1 MTLHVGDPAP
11 WFTARAAS
19 NPHYQFDTAAGRHV
33 VLAFLGSASSE
44 PGARFLA
51 RLMAQ
56 RALFDDEHA
65 CFFGV
70 TTDPAD
76 EQRLAESLPGIR
88 WFFDSDHALSRLY
101 NAVEGSEYHPHALVL
116 DPLLRILLVARLK
129 QGAEAAA
136 DQVAGVLTAVLRA
149 LPPGRRA
156 EPQAPVL
163 VLPRVFEP
171 KLCVALIEHY
181 RSQGG
186 RESGFMRDVEGQT
199 RQLFDYDHKR
209 RQDSE
214 VTDEAL
220 RRAARV
226 RVNER
231 IAPEIRKAFQFEA
244 TRMERYIVA
253 CYEAAS
259 SGHFRAHRDNT
270 TRGTA
275 HRRFAVTINLNT
287 GEYEGGDLRFPE
299 FGPHTYCPPTGGAL
313 VFSCSLL
320 HEVTPVTAGQRFAFL
335 PFLYDEAAA
344 AVREQNRP
352 FLASE

>member
-1 MTLHVGDPAP
+1 
-11 WFTARAAS
+11 
-19 NPHYQFDTAAGRHV
+19 
-33 VLAFLGSASSE
+33 
-44 PGARFLA
+44 
-51 RLMAQ
+51 
-56 RALFDDEHA
+56 
-65 CFFGV
+65 
-70 TTDPAD
+70 
-76 EQRLAESLPGIR
+76 
-88 WFFDSDHALSRLY
+88 
-101 NAVEGSEYHPHALVL
+101 
-116 DPLLRILLVARLK
+116 
-129 QGAEAAA
+129 
-136 DQVAGVLTAVLRA
+136 
-149 LPPGRRA
+149 
-156 EPQAPVL
+156 
-163 VLPRVFEP
+163 
-171 KLCVALIEHY
+171 
-181 RSQGG
+181 
-186 RESGFMRDVEGQT
+186 MRDVEGQT